1 MPKYYLEL
9 QLRETPKLNK
19 RAMDVLDKN
28 TVEMPK
34 TARAHPLT
42 EDGVDEEFS
51 NGCNF
56 LSILN

>member
-1 MPKYYLEL
+1 MCVSQP
-9 QLRETPKLNK
+9 RETPKLNK

-28 TVEMPK
+28 TIEMPK
-34 TARAHPLT
+34 TASAHPLT
-42 EDGVDEEFS
+42 DDGVDEEFS